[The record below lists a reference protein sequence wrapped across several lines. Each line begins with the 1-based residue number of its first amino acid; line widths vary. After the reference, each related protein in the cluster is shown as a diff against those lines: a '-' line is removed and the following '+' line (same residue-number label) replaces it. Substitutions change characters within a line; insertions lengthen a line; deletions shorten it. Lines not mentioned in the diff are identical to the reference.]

1 MNKKFAQF
9 FTDLGMTVEK
19 NNAYGIVKGYETNA
33 SISIFDNVSPYK
45 MHISFY
51 ATDDGKRNIETA
63 LNGLALKSFNF
74 QFTQYGITLG
84 FNAITVNKLL
94 ATMSE
99 TLDKVYAVLAENG
112 ATGSNCCPICGK
124 PLDPSYSRKCNI
136 NGFTV
141 TIENDCVNSLNEA
154 INAENQQFDNAPNN
168 YLKGFAGAL
177 IGGLAGAAL
186 TVILYLVGYVSSI
199 CAIVAVV
206 LGAFLYEKF
215 QGKPNKMMIVIVTA
229 TTLVCMVA
237 SIFGKYIVAAGAA
250 AKEVGLHANGFQA
263 FEICMEDS
271 AFRSAF
277 FTDLALVLV
286 YSAIGIG
293 VEIYMLM
300 KKIQRKKTIQ
310 F

>member
-74 QFTQYGITLG
+74 QFTQYGIMLG

-124 PLDPSYSRKCNI
+124 PLDPSSSRKCNI

-168 YLKGFAGAL
+168 YLKGFA
-177 IGGLAGAAL
+177 AAL

-237 SIFGKYIVAAGAA
+237 SIFVTYIVAAGAA

-263 FEICMEDS
+263 FELCMGDS
-271 AFRSAF
+271 AFKSAF